1 MATEQEKAE
10 KDNIKRPKAGPKG
23 KGKAKSGKAAK
34 PKASKDSSK
43 AEQQDQEK
51 NPNAESNASTIH
63 ESPSGKGAEAAEVVK
78 PKKSAKSRRKP
89 AAKPSKARE
98 EQANKS
104 AEENKETALPTA
116 VVQGKEEVA
125 EEVAKPIEAARPKKK
140 SRGRKKGGRKSSA
153 EQKGIAEQENAPAP
167 AAATTTTQETEAPK
181 EAVAEETAPAA
192 EAQKPKKKGKSRKKK
207 PKKVEA
213 TLPPEPPEEAPI
225 IVQENKVV
233 IASKNP
239 AKVKAVEM
247 AYGRMFPGVI
257 FNFES
262 ILVPSGVSEQPMTDD
277 ETFAGALY
285 RAQRARQEVL
295 DGGYWVGIEGGLE
308 EIGDELHAFAWIVLF
323 GANGL
328 MGKSRTST
336 FVIPEAVAELV
347 RDGKELGEAD
357 DIVFGQENSKQGIG
371 AVGLLTHGVMD
382 RPQYY
387 AEAVVMSLIPF
398 KNPELYPP
406 EILEK
411 EVIV

>member
-1 MATEQEKAE
+1 MAKEQEKAE

-23 KGKAKSGKAAK
+23 KAKSGKAAK
-34 PKASKDSSK
+34 PKASKS
-43 AEQQDQEK
+43 EQQDQPE
-51 NPNAESNASTIH
+51 NPKAESNATANS
-63 ESPSGKGAEAAEVVK
+63 EAPVGKEAETNEVVK
-78 PKKSAKSRRKP
+78 PKKSAKPRRKP
-89 AAKPSKARE
+89 AAKPSKVKE
-98 EQANKS
+98 EQ
-104 AEENKETALPTA
+104 ENKPSEEEKDTTLPA
-116 VVQGKEEVA
+116 ADVQGKEEMA
-125 EEVAKPIEAARPKKK
+125 EEITKPTDTARPKKK

-153 EQKGIAEQENAPAP
+153 EQKTIAEQENAPAP
-167 AAATTTTQETEAPK
+167 AAATPITQETEAPK
-181 EAVAEETAPAA
+181 EAATEEPAPAA
-192 EAQKPKKKGKSRKKK
+192 EAIKPKKKGKSRKKK
-207 PKKVEA
+207 PKKTEA

-239 AKVKAVEM
+239 AKVKAVEI
-247 AYGRMFPGVI
+247 AYGRMFPGVE

-285 RAQRARQEVL
+285 RAQMGRKEVL

-308 EIGDELHAFAWIVLF
+308 EIGDELHAFAWVVLF
-323 GANGL
+323 GANGI

-336 FVIPEAVAELV
+336 FVLPEAVSELI

-357 DIVFGQENSKQGIG
+357 DIIFGQENSKQGIG
-371 AVGLLTHGVMD
+371 AVGILTHGVMD

-398 KNPELYPP
+398 KNSELYPAD
-406 EILEK
+406 ILEK